1 MDWSLA
7 RKFVFGSDNPDD
19 TLEFYINL
27 LDGLDVPE
35 DVQELIYFR
44 NACEIFGL
52 GAEDLQ

>member
-7 RKFVFGSDNPDD
+7 RKFVYGSDNPDD

-27 LDGLDVPE
+27 LEGLGVPD
-35 DVQELIYFR
+35 DVQELVYFR

-52 GAEDLQ
+52 DPNGL